1 MGHIG
6 MRVEERFRVL
16 GLGLVVYG
24 KLSNLW
30 SSFWVP
36 VIIRPLIFQT
46 FGVPKSDK
54 HPRQPCIRFSIKGV
68 DLLDC
73 VFRGCVG
80 LF

>member
-30 SSFWVP
+30 CSFCAP
-36 VIIRPLIFQT
+36 VILRPLIFQT

-54 HPRQPCIRFSIKGV
+54 YPWQPCIHFSIKG
-68 DLLDC
+68 
-73 VFRGCVG
+73 
-80 LF
+80 